1 MFLAVVIVSGRR
13 AGVMKGRN
21 VTFKAKVFFFLGQF
35 ILRCVLND
43 KQTELII

>member
-13 AGVMKGRN
+13 VGVMKGRN
-21 VTFKAKVFFFLGQF
+21 VTFKVKVFFWGQL

-43 KQTELII
+43 KQTEQII